1 MIKNVSQLFQRLKKS
16 PGKQAYNAQETH
28 NTDHIITTTGTII
41 YHMAYLGYYNILSDD
56 GIQYTPFNLQQF
68 PSVLRNNMRIQFTL
82 QTFPQVQSIHQ
93 TGTASRLINVHQLS
107 N

>member
-1 MIKNVSQLFQRLKKS
+1 MIKNVSQLFQRFKKS
-16 PGKQAYNAQETH
+16 SGKQSCNEQGGYK
-28 NTDHIITTTGTII
+28 TDHIVTTTGTVV
-41 YHMAYLGYYNILSDD
+41 YNMAYLGYYNILSDD
-56 GIQYTPFNLQQF
+56 GIQYTPFNFQQF

-107 N
+107 K